1 MDQQMV
7 TKSSGT
13 KGRPRGRPFAK
24 GTSGNPGGRPAKPL
38 AERALEADVRMLA
51 RTHGTDAIDKLVE
64 LMRGTVAV
72 TIDGRDI
79 VVPVTPTTQMAAAVA
94 LLDRG
99 YGRPGVAVE
108 LTGEQAGPVQVLEAD
123 PLEIIQS
130 RLAMIRERLREEGHP
145 LLIE

>member
-1 MDQQMV
+1 
-7 TKSSGT
+7 
-13 KGRPRGRPFAK
+13 
-24 GTSGNPGGRPAKPL
+24 
-38 AERALEADVRMLA
+38 VRRLA
-51 RTHGTDAIDKLVE
+51 RCHGTDAIDKLVE
-64 LMRGTVAV
+64 PMRGTIAV

-79 VVPVTPTTQMAAAVA
+79 VVPVAPATQMAAAVA

-99 YGRPGVAVE
+99 YGRPGHAVE

-123 PLEIIQS
+123 PLETIES

>member
-1 MDQQMV
+1 MV

-38 AERALEADVRMLA
+38 AQRAFEADVRRLA
-51 RTHGTDAIDKLVE
+51 RCHGTDAIDKLVE
-64 LMRGTVAV
+64 PMRGTIAV

-79 VVPVTPTTQMAAAVA
+79 VVPVAPATQMAAAVA

-99 YGRPGVAVE
+99 YGRPGHAVE

-123 PLEIIQS
+123 PLETIES

>member
-1 MDQQMV
+1 MV

-38 AERALEADVRMLA
+38 TERALEADVRMLA

-64 LMRGTVAV
+64 PMRGTIAV

-79 VVPVTPTTQMAAAVA
+79 VVPVAPATQMAAAVA

-123 PLEIIQS
+123 PLETIES